1 MTQNGMMGP
10 YKNLFFYMQL
20 HDNTCTCNFQHVNIN
35 PQFIIVSA
43 VQVDKCNVGGY
54 IAWCLLDTFEWSSGY
69 HEKFGLYQV
78 DFDNV
83 NRTRTQKQSGKY
95 YATVVRENGFKSDA
109 AKVCQTN
116 MTSSKLPKNT
126 ATQKL
131 PRNTATHKNE
141 LYYIIVTILS
151 IIMTLIS
158 FTGLWFYHFINNFRS
173 ICT

>member
-1 MTQNGMMGP
+1 MIILAT
-10 YKNLFFYMQL
+10 
-20 HDNTCTCNFQHVNIN
+20 VIIN
-35 PQFIIVSA
+35 PQFINVSA

-95 YATVVRENGFKSDA
+95 YATVVHNNGLKSDA
-109 AKVCQTN
+109 TKACQTN
-116 MTSSKLPKNT
+116 MTSSKLPKNTATQKLPTNT

-151 IIMTLIS
+151 IVMTLIS
-158 FTGLWFYHFINNFRS
+158 FTGL
-173 ICT
+173 